1 MLFYLALNER
11 GHTMTPNKTPDQ
23 SPKPEWFELTENQTP
38 SAGLRKV
45 NKVLPITTLV
55 VAGGLILG
63 GSLFANANNEN
74 SIPTQNSATTQSVAA
89 SAPATTAG
97 SISNNSATVTP
108 AKPATVKTVTGAN
121 GLPMPVVTNV
131 PQRGDDDDD
140 EHEGR
145 KRGDRERDHD
155 DDDDDDRD
163 EDEDDD

>member
-55 VAGGLILG
+55 VAGGLLLG
-63 GSLFANANNEN
+63 GSLFANANNESSTPTEN
-74 SIPTQNSATTQSVAA
+74 SVATQSAVA
-89 SAPATTAG
+89 SV
-97 SISNNSATVTP
+97 SNNSAAVTP
-108 AKPATVKTVTGAN
+108 AKPTTVKTVTGAN

-155 DDDDDDRD
+155 DDDDRD

>member
-1 MLFYLALNER
+1 MLFYVALNER

-55 VAGGLILG
+55 VAGGLLLG

-74 SIPTQNSATTQSVAA
+74 AIPTQDSASTQSVAA
-89 SAPATTAG
+89 SAPATTVA
-97 SISNNSATVTP
+97 SVSNNSAAVTP
-108 AKPATVKTVTGAN
+108 AKPTTVKTVTGAN

-155 DDDDDDRD
+155 DDDDRD

>member
-11 GHTMTPNKTPDQ
+11 GHTMTPNMTPDQ

-89 SAPATTAG
+89 SAPATTAV
-97 SISNNSATVTP
+97 SLSNNSAAVTP
-108 AKPATVKTVTGAN
+108 AKPATVKTMTGAN
-121 GLPMPVVTNV
+121 GLPMPVVTNI

-155 DDDDDDRD
+155 DDDDDRD
-163 EDEDDD
+163 EDGDDD

>member
-11 GHTMTPNKTPDQ
+11 GHTMTPNKTPDP

-45 NKVLPITTLV
+45 NKVLPIATLV
-55 VAGGLILG
+55 VAGGLLLG
-63 GSLFANANNEN
+63 GSLSANANNESSTPTEN
-74 SIPTQNSATTQSVAA
+74 SVATQSVAA
-89 SAPATTAG
+89 SAPATTSA
-97 SISNNSATVTP
+97 SVSNNSAAVTP

-155 DDDDDDRD
+155 DDDDRD

>member
-89 SAPATTAG
+89 SAPATTAV
-97 SISNNSATVTP
+97 SLSNNSAAVTP
-108 AKPATVKTVTGAN
+108 AKPATVKTMTGAN
-121 GLPMPVVTNV
+121 GLPMPVVTNI

-155 DDDDDDRD
+155 DDDDDRD
-163 EDEDDD
+163 EDGDDD